1 MYVCNVVSILKESTL
16 FLCFGTLHHITSQY
30 YWSFLSQFL
39 RWPRGSTSKEYLFGS
54 SQSYKNRGNT
64 SLLLLYNYRVSQS
77 CIEPKTTRLG
87 IRRYGRINNLLGGNH
102 ESSSTITYT
111 YKFIPT
117 SLDWSGTKI
126 CALLIV
132 FEKHLKMLP
141 LSPIVQ
147 LTLNIQ
153 GSSL

>member
-30 YWSFLSQFL
+30 YWSFLFQFL

-87 IRRYGRINNLLGGNH
+87 IRRYEWINNLLGGNQAVV
-102 ESSSTITYT
+102 EWTRLDLPDLLNWFGIR
-111 YKFIPT
+111 F
-117 SLDWSGTKI
+117 SLVLFSI
-126 CALLIV
+126 
-132 FEKHLKMLP
+132 FLKYWTGP
-141 LSPIVQ
+141 FWW
-147 LTLNIQ
+147 N
-153 GSSL
+153 

>member
-117 SLDWSGTKI
+117 SLDLSGTKK
-126 CALLIV
+126 LYFV
-132 FEKHLKMLP
+132 DSF
-141 LSPIVQ
+141 
-147 LTLNIQ
+147 
-153 GSSL
+153 